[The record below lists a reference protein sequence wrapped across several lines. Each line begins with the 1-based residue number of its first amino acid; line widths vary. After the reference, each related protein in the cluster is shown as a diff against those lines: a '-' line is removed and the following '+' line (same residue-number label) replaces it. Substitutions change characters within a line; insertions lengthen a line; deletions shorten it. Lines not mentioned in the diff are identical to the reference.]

1 MSGGY
6 VAAMIAASEQR
17 IARQLRE
24 AGATAPERA
33 IAFETERRID
43 RGRLERLVN
52 KGVVRVAGPGAYWL
66 DESAW
71 EAMRSRRR
79 TAILLLAGAALLAF
93 AVITYFAQSH

>member
-1 MSGGY
+1 MSGAH

-33 IAFETERRID
+33 IALETERRFD
-43 RGRLERLVN
+43 RGRLDRLVE

-66 DESAW
+66 DEPAW
-71 EAMRSRRR
+71 EALRSRRR
-79 TAILLLAGAALLAF
+79 TMILLLVGAALLAF
-93 AVITYFAQSH
+93 AAITYFAQSH